1 VDNKAPLKRGFVIKL
16 KNMNI
21 KQFLKPDFK
30 RIIIFIAILISL
42 FLFQSI
48 CVRTNP
54 SSILY
59 FFYLIFPLLVPGYIL
74 LMLGEGMQIYS
85 ALSVLLIGIVIS
97 FLWWIVTCAL
107 FYLLNK
113 KINTVGK
120 IGIIFGISG
129 IITSLFGI
137 FEMLNGSILE
147 ENNPNIPIILSIAG
161 IVLFSLGAFY
171 WLFKKNKNNL

>member
-1 VDNKAPLKRGFVIKL
+1 
-16 KNMNI
+16 
-21 KQFLKPDFK
+21 
-30 RIIIFIAILISL
+30 
-42 FLFQSI
+42 
-48 CVRTNP
+48 
-54 SSILY
+54 
-59 FFYLIFPLLVPGYIL
+59 
-74 LMLGEGMQIYS
+74 MLGEGMQIYS